1 MPYIELACRQVT
13 WLVMAQTS
21 VEQLPTGLLFHVMLL
36 LLGGTVNVKINYE
49 LLCNLRDKQLYYIIS
64 QKAKKNKL
72 NLNVY
77 INYIQHKFAIISIL
91 TSLD

>member
-1 MPYIELACRQVT
+1 
-13 WLVMAQTS
+13 
-21 VEQLPTGLLFHVMLL
+21 MLL
-36 LLGGTVNVKINYE
+36 LLDDTVNLKTNHE
-49 LLCNLRDKQLYYIIS
+49 LLCNLGDKQLYCIIF

>member
-1 MPYIELACRQVT
+1 
-13 WLVMAQTS
+13 
-21 VEQLPTGLLFHVMLL
+21 MLL
-36 LLGGTVNVKINYE
+36 LLDDTVDLKTNYE
-49 LLCNLRDKQLYYIIS
+49 LLCNLRDKQLYCIIF

-77 INYIQHKFAIISIL
+77 INCIQHKFAIISIL

>member
-1 MPYIELACRQVT
+1 MV
-13 WLVMAQTS
+13 QTS

-36 LLGGTVNVKINYE
+36 LQDDTVNLKTNYE
-49 LLCNLRDKQLYYIIS
+49 LLCNQGDKQLYCIIF

-77 INYIQHKFAIISIL
+77 INYIQHIYLNL
-91 TSLD
+91 TRLT

>member
-1 MPYIELACRQVT
+1 
-13 WLVMAQTS
+13 
-21 VEQLPTGLLFHVMLL
+21 MLL
-36 LLGGTVNVKINYE
+36 LLDDTVDLKTNYYE
-49 LLCNLRDKQLYYIIS
+49 LLCNLRDKQLYCIIF

>member
-1 MPYIELACRQVT
+1 MIGNGADKCGAIANRFALSCNASFTRRYC
-13 WLVMAQTS
+13 
-21 VEQLPTGLLFHVMLL
+21 
-36 LLGGTVNVKINYE
+36 KCKDKYE
-49 LLCNLRDKQLYYIIS
+49 LLCNLRDKQLYYIIF